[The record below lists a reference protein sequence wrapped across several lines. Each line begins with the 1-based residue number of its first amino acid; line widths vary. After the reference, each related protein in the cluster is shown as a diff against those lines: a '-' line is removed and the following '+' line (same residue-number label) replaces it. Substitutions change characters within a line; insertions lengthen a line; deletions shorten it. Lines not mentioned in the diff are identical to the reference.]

1 MKSKII
7 KQITILIMLV
17 FVLISFK
24 EVCLAADTEDI
35 LKTEDYNTTLQYD
48 EASYIFEKGGAII
61 QILRNLAAIISVVT
75 LSIIGLRYMVGSIDQ
90 KAEYKQTMMPV
101 VIGCIL
107 IAGLS
112 GILTLIQGIF

>member
-1 MKSKII
+1 MKLGII
-7 KQITILIMLV
+7 KKITILIMLV

-24 EVCLAADTEDI
+24 EVCLAEDTEDI
-35 LKTEDYNTTLQYD
+35 LDTEAYNTTLQYD

-61 QILRNLAAIISVVT
+61 KILRNLAAIVSVVT
-75 LSIIGLRYMVGSIDQ
+75 LSIIGLRYMVGSTDQ

-101 VIGCIL
+101 VIGCML
-107 IAGLS
+107 VAGLS